1 MTLKSAAMVRVDL
14 PFPIPLHACF
24 RNVAGRGRVR
34 TERYLKYSANASK
47 ELLVQ
52 RPGKCVGP
60 VSISVSLV
68 APDARARDGDNLLK
82 CIFDTLVHNG
92 IIEDDSNRVIVRHSL
107 TWAPYGPPCTVII
120 QEAVEAMAA

>member
-1 MTLKSAAMVRVDL
+1 MTALVRLEL

-24 RNVAGRGRVR
+24 RNVPGRGRVK
-34 TERYLKYSANASK
+34 TERYAKYSDNAAK

-52 RPGKCVGP
+52 RPGRIKGP
-60 VSISVSLV
+60 VSVHVSLV

-82 CIFDTLVHNG
+82 CLFDTLVKNG
-92 IIEDDSNRVIVRHSL
+92 VIEDDSNRVIVRHSL
-107 TWAPYGPPCTVII
+107 TWAGYGPPCVVIV